1 MKTEKPTELI
11 ELLQHL
17 LAETEKMNVG
27 KIYIA
32 IMEEIRRITFAAPS
46 GRFTELAYKHLIELS
61 IKDYVHSG
69 RSEKSSNVINDI
81 IVILSEAG
89 VAANWYAVVVKL
101 AATKIR
107 HFVKISS
114 VSLFSPH
121 RNKVETAGLVLLSA
135 WASIFIKKEV
145 FGR

>member
-32 IMEEIRRITFAAPS
+32 IMEEIKRITFAAPS

-89 VAANWYAVVVKL
+89 VAAN
-101 AATKIR
+101 
-107 HFVKISS
+107 
-114 VSLFSPH
+114 
-121 RNKVETAGLVLLSA
+121 
-135 WASIFIKKEV
+135 
-145 FGR
+145 